1 MTSQTESSIELNRG
15 LLVGGVVL
23 ISVGALIGLVGGI
36 ATSAAMIGAARSWAR
51 QLDEPP
57 SAMARRRFAQARTA
71 ALASAQAGAQGW
83 RQHAQNNGSSSL
95 QSVPTDELG

>member
-71 ALASAQAGAQGW
+71 ALAGAQAGAQGW
-83 RQHAQNNGSSSL
+83 RQHAQNNGSL